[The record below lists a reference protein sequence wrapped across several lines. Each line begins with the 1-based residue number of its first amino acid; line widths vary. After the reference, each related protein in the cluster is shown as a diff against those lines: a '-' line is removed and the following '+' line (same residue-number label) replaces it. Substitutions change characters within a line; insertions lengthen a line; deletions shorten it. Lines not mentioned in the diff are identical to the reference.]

1 MSRMPKTSKRSRIVH
16 DMSMSDTDDDDEEA
30 VLAGGGV
37 SVPPTPSSSSRRS
50 SKRNKS
56 TSKRSLSS
64 RGGGGSASVKGIRK
78 TLRAAILDEDKEK
91 LKKNVRDLESARLK
105 LEDKLEGRRMRLIAA
120 DAKIDRLESDL
131 LASRDRVR
139 ALEADNAKLARDKKS
154 TKARHVKEL
163 DKMKKRMAEMAAE
176 KAKKAPTASA
186 EPGPSTSATVAPPA
200 ASGDS
205 AGLFQDMLTNFKE
218 FVDNHLSCIIC
229 SEILVFPS
237 TVVACGHTFR

>member
-1 MSRMPKTSKRSRIVH
+1 
-16 DMSMSDTDDDDEEA
+16 MSMSDTDDDDEEA

-37 SVPPTPSSSSRRS
+37 SVPPTPSSSRRS

-56 TSKRSLSS
+56 KSKRSLSS

-139 ALEADNAKLARDKKS
+139 QLEADNAKLSRDKKS

-163 DKMKKRMAEMAAE
+163 DKMKKRMARM
-176 KAKKAPTASA
+176 
-186 EPGPSTSATVAPPA
+186 
-200 ASGDS
+200 
-205 AGLFQDMLTNFKE
+205 
-218 FVDNHLSCIIC
+218 
-229 SEILVFPS
+229 
-237 TVVACGHTFR
+237 